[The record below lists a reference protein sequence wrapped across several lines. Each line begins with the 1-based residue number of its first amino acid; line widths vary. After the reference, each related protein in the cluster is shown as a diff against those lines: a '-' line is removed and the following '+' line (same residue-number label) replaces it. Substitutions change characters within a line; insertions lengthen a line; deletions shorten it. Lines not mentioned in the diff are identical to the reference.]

1 MNITVIVIEILQGMI
16 MTGISSVDIQTLAVL
31 KRILQVRE
39 DLPPE
44 VEAWLSEEVEKL
56 ENKKG

>member
-1 MNITVIVIEILQGMI
+1 

-44 VEAWLSEEVEKL
+44 VEAWLSEEVGKL